1 MQPAGGWQDGTIYDT
16 KRSVQLSGTITAV
29 ATGPVTGGCFQSAA
43 SSGSE
48 IVALAVRTQADG
60 GTTDWNVEYQV
71 PANHVVWTVGE
82 HIDVAYT
89 ASGGGWSPVISS
101 LTLNFGQAVDVYI
114 GVGSDVADLSD
125 VPLSFRQGSAICL
138 ENDECGDWSS
148 YDLEVKDTSGWTSV
162 PYGATTSVGGYR
174 IIHGGLSKQLNSSTR
189 CADWYVSSVRIAVLR
204 NTH

>member
-1 MQPAGGWQDGTIYDT
+1 VQPVGGWQDGTIYDT

-71 PANHVVWTVGE
+71 PANNVVWTVGE